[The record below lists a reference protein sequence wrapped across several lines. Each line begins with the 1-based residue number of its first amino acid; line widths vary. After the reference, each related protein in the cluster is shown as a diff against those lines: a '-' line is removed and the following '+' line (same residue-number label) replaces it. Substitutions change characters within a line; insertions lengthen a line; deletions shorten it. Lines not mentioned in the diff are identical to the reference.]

1 MATSKGRDTVPN
13 EERTSSRGAHYFP
26 TTAKTQIFF
35 GASPPDGLIRYPR
48 AMSDSKT
55 KTPMAARFRGFLP
68 VVVDVETAGFDPLHD
83 ALLEVAAVTLRID
96 EAGML
101 HRFETHAVHIEPFG
115 GANLDPKAL
124 EFTGIDPYHPFRG
137 ALPEREGL
145 TTLLKPIRAEV
156 KAQGCN
162 RAVMVAHNPIFDL
175 AFFNAA
181 VERAKIKR
189 NPFHPF
195 SGFDTG
201 TLGGLFYG
209 QTVLARIAEAA
220 GISWDSKEAHSAI
233 YDAERTAD
241 IFCLIHNRWER
252 LRDDRPPD

>member
-1 MATSKGRDTVPN
+1 MTEPK
-13 EERTSSRGAHYFP
+13 
-26 TTAKTQIFF
+26 I
-35 GASPPDGLIRYPR
+35 
-48 AMSDSKT
+48 

-68 VVVDVETAGFDPLHD
+68 VVVDVETAGFDPLRD
-83 ALLEVAAVTLRID
+83 ALLEIAEVTVRMD
-96 EAGML
+96 GEGRL
-101 HRFETHAVHIEPFG
+101 HRHETHAVHLEPFP

-124 EFTGIDPYHPFRG
+124 AFTGIDPYHPFRG

-175 AFFNAA
+175 TFFNAA
-181 VERAKIKR
+181 VERARIKR

-195 SGFDTG
+195 SGFDTA

-220 GISWDSKEAHSAI
+220 GIPWDSAEAHSAI

-241 IFCLIHNRWER
+241 IFCLIHNRFEE
-252 LRDDRPPD
+252 LRQ